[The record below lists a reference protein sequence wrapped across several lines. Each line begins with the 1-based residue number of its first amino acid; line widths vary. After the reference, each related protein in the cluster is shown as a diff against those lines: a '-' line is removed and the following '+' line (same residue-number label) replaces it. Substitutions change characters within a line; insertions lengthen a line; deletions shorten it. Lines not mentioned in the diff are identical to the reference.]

1 MIIVATW
8 AAILAALTVAVHTAG
23 FALLWQVVIKPAR
36 GRRYHFWHITR
47 LFIGLSWMLAL
58 IHGAAIGVWALFY
71 RWQGLLPDAESALY
85 FSGVTYLTIG
95 YGDLLLPSP
104 WRMLAPVE
112 GLMGML
118 MGSLSASL
126 FFAIAVRIHQARH
139 DAPSA
144 HAARY

>member
-1 MIIVATW
+1 MILVAT
-8 AAILAALTVAVHTAG
+8 
-23 FALLWQVVIKPAR
+23 
-36 GRRYHFWHITR
+36 
-47 LFIGLSWMLAL
+47 
-58 IHGAAIGVWALFY
+58 IHGAAIGIWALFY

-126 FFAIAVRIHQARH
+126 FFAIAVRIHQSRQ
-139 DAPSA
+139 DATRL
-144 HAARY
+144 HANRY